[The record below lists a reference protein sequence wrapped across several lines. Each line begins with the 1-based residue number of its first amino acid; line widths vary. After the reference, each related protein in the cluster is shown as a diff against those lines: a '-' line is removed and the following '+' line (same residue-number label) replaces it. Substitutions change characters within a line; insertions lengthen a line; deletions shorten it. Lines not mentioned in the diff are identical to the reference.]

1 MFISIPKEFF
11 VPVVFGEGFT
21 LNEENNNLEL
31 DLSMYRESTG
41 KKNISDLEN
50 NKEYLEK
57 NKAYLEKSKT
67 AKEKQDIV
75 NIEVDMNENQCG
87 NKAQVQGSTAKS
99 EKEKGTTIY
108 MSLKEKS
115 DFEKLCSNEGKIFE
129 ELDDEFIEN
138 ININLKG
145 CNKSCD

>member
-21 LNEENNNLEL
+21 LNEENNNLGL
-31 DLSMYRESTG
+31 DLNMYRESTG
-41 KKNISDLEN
+41 KKNISNLGM

-57 NKAYLEKSKT
+57 NKEYLEKSKT

-115 DFEKLCSNEGKIFE
+115 DIEKLCSNEGKIFE

-138 ININLKG
+138 ININL
-145 CNKSCD
+145 NTSNT

>member
-11 VPVVFGEGFT
+11 VPVIFGEGFT
-21 LNEENNNLEL
+21 LNEENNNLEI
-31 DLSMYRESTG
+31 DLNMYRESTG
-41 KKNISDLEN
+41 KKDNSNLKM
-50 NKEYLEK
+50 NKEYLE
-57 NKAYLEKSKT
+57 NSKT

-75 NIEVDMNENQCG
+75 NIEVNMNEKQCG
-87 NKAQVQGSTAKS
+87 NKAKVEDNTTTNKKENGST
-99 EKEKGTTIY
+99 IY
-108 MSLKEKS
+108 VPLKEKS

-145 CNKSCD
+145 CNKNCN

>member
-31 DLSMYRESTG
+31 DLNMYRESTG
-41 KKNISDLEN
+41 KKNISNLGM

-57 NKAYLEKSKT
+57 NKEYLEKSKT

-115 DFEKLCSNEGKIFE
+115 DFEKLCSNEGKIIE

>member
-31 DLSMYRESTG
+31 DLNMYRESTG
-41 KKNISDLEN
+41 KKNISNLGM
-50 NKEYLEK
+50 NKE
-57 NKAYLEKSKT
+57 YLEKSKT

>member
-1 MFISIPKEFF
+1 
-11 VPVVFGEGFT
+11 
-21 LNEENNNLEL
+21 
-31 DLSMYRESTG
+31 
-41 KKNISDLEN
+41 
-50 NKEYLEK
+50 
-57 NKAYLEKSKT
+57 
-67 AKEKQDIV
+67 
-75 NIEVDMNENQCG
+75 MNEKQCG
-87 NKAQVQGSTAKS
+87 NKAQVEESTAKS

-145 CNKSCD
+145 CNKSCN

>member
-21 LNEENNNLEL
+21 LNEENNNLEI
-31 DLSMYRESTG
+31 DLNMYRESTG
-41 KKNISDLEN
+41 KKDNSNLKM
-50 NKEYLEK
+50 NKEYLE
-57 NKAYLEKSKT
+57 NSKT

-75 NIEVDMNENQCG
+75 DIEVNMNEKQCG
-87 NKAQVQGSTAKS
+87 NKAQVGESTAKS

-115 DFEKLCSNEGKIFE
+115 DFEKLCSDEGKIFE

-145 CNKSCD
+145 CNKNCN

>member
-11 VPVVFGEGFT
+11 VPVIFGEGFT

-41 KKNISDLEN
+41 KKTTSNLEM
-50 NKEYLEK
+50 NKEYLEQ
-57 NKAYLEKSKT
+57 SKT

-75 NIEVDMNENQCG
+75 NIEVNMDEKQCG
-87 NKAQVQGSTAKS
+87 NKAKVEDNTTTNKKENGST
-99 EKEKGTTIY
+99 IY
-108 MSLKEKS
+108 VPLKEKS

-145 CNKSCD
+145 CNKNCN

>member
-11 VPVVFGEGFT
+11 VPVIFGEGFT

-41 KKNISDLEN
+41 KKTTSNLEM
-50 NKEYLEK
+50 NKEYLE
-57 NKAYLEKSKT
+57 ESKT

-75 NIEVDMNENQCG
+75 NIEVNMDEKQCG
-87 NKAQVQGSTAKS
+87 NKAKVEGSTAKT
-99 EKEKGTTIY
+99 EKENGITMY
-108 MSLKEKS
+108 MSLKEKEDYEKFCS
-115 DFEKLCSNEGKIFE
+115 DEGKIFE
-129 ELDDEFIEN
+129 ELDNEFIEN
-138 ININLKG
+138 ISINLKG

>member
-11 VPVVFGEGFT
+11 VPVIFGEGFT

-31 DLSMYRESTG
+31 DLNMYRENTG
-41 KKNISDLEN
+41 KKITSNLEM
-50 NKEYLEK
+50 KK
-57 NKAYLEKSKT
+57 SYLEKSKT

-75 NIEVDMNENQCG
+75 DIEVNMDENQCG
-87 NKAQVQGSTAKS
+87 NKNKVDGSTTKS
-99 EKEKGTTIY
+99 EKDKGTNIY
-108 MSLKEKS
+108 MSLKEES
-115 DFEKLCSNEGKIFE
+115 DFEKLCSDEGKIFG

-138 ININLKG
+138 INIKLKG

>member
-31 DLSMYRESTG
+31 DLNMYRESTG
-41 KKNISDLEN
+41 KKNISNLGM

-57 NKAYLEKSKT
+57 NKEYLEKSKT

-75 NIEVDMNENQCG
+75 DIEVNMDEKQCG
-87 NKAQVQGSTAKS
+87 NKAQAGESTAKS

-115 DFEKLCSNEGKIFE
+115 DFEKLCSDEGKIFG

-145 CNKSCD
+145 CNKNCN

>member
-21 LNEENNNLEL
+21 LNEENNNLEI
-31 DLSMYRESTG
+31 DLNMYRESTG
-41 KKNISDLEN
+41 KKDNSNLKM
-50 NKEYLEK
+50 NKEYLE
-57 NKAYLEKSKT
+57 NSKT

>member
-11 VPVVFGEGFT
+11 VPVIFGEGFT
-21 LNEENNNLEL
+21 LNEENNNLEI
-31 DLSMYRESTG
+31 DLNMYRESTG
-41 KKNISDLEN
+41 KKDNSNLKM
-50 NKEYLEK
+50 NKEYLE
-57 NKAYLEKSKT
+57 NSKT

-75 NIEVDMNENQCG
+75 NIEVNMNEKQCG
-87 NKAQVQGSTAKS
+87 NKAKVEDNTTTNKKENGST
-99 EKEKGTTIY
+99 IY
-108 MSLKEKS
+108 VPLKEKS

-145 CNKSCD
+145 CNKNSN

>member
-11 VPVVFGEGFT
+11 VPVIFGEGFT
-21 LNEENNNLEL
+21 LNEENNNLEI
-31 DLSMYRESTG
+31 DLNMYRESTG
-41 KKNISDLEN
+41 KKDNSNLKM
-50 NKEYLEK
+50 NKEYWE
-57 NKAYLEKSKT
+57 NSKT

-75 NIEVDMNENQCG
+75 NIEVNMNEKQCG
-87 NKAQVQGSTAKS
+87 NKAKVEDNTTTNKKENGST
-99 EKEKGTTIY
+99 IY
-108 MSLKEKS
+108 VPLKEKS

-145 CNKSCD
+145 CNKNCN

>member
-11 VPVVFGEGFT
+11 VPVIFGEGFT
-21 LNEENNNLEL
+21 LNEENNNLEI
-31 DLSMYRESTG
+31 DLNMYRESTG
-41 KKNISDLEN
+41 KKDNSNLKM
-50 NKEYLEK
+50 NKEYLE
-57 NKAYLEKSKT
+57 NSKT

-75 NIEVDMNENQCG
+75 NIEVNMNEKQCG
-87 NKAQVQGSTAKS
+87 NKAKVEDNTTTNKKENGST
-99 EKEKGTTIY
+99 IY
-108 MSLKEKS
+108 VPLKEKS

>member
-11 VPVVFGEGFT
+11 VPVIFGEGFT
-21 LNEENNNLEL
+21 FNEENNNLEI
-31 DLSMYRESTG
+31 DLNMYRESTG
-41 KKNISDLEN
+41 KKDNSNLKM
-50 NKEYLEK
+50 NKEYLE
-57 NKAYLEKSKT
+57 NSKT

-75 NIEVDMNENQCG
+75 NIEVNMNEKQCG
-87 NKAQVQGSTAKS
+87 NKAKVEDNTTTNKKENGST
-99 EKEKGTTIY
+99 IY
-108 MSLKEKS
+108 VPLKEKS

-145 CNKSCD
+145 CNKNCN

>member
-11 VPVVFGEGFT
+11 VPVIFGEGFT

-41 KKNISDLEN
+41 KKTTSNLEM
-50 NKEYLEK
+50 NKEYLEQ
-57 NKAYLEKSKT
+57 SKT

-75 NIEVDMNENQCG
+75 NIEVNMDEKQCG
-87 NKAQVQGSTAKS
+87 NKAKVEGSTAKT
-99 EKEKGTTIY
+99 EKENGITMY
-108 MSLKEKS
+108 MSLKEKE
-115 DFEKLCSNEGKIFE
+115 DYEKFCCDEGKVFE
-129 ELDDEFIEN
+129 ELDYEFIEN

-145 CNKSCD
+145 CNKSDS